1 MSKIREVPVFFDPNR
16 KRWPRLRQGV
26 FLTGFIITCVFAV
39 LIISVLVNPYLP
51 DLKLPPST
59 FLPKPG
65 HPTSQVIRPLETPRQ
80 QALRETKQKLEK
92 EQRLEKER
100 RLRQA
105 SMAERVQVTASAGQ
119 PLTMAFYVNWEEASM
134 TSLRENIENPD
145 TNLDVVIGEF
155 LHLADG
161 AGDLDEDA
169 PDRQKIATED
179 VIRAHRPQTQI
190 MALVNNFNQ
199 DPNKKQWESQRL
211 ASMLASPQAR
221 ANTIKQLLEYTQ
233 AHNFAGVSIDFESVP
248 DESQANLNQFME
260 ELGTA
265 LHPAGLTISMNIP
278 ANNDSFD
285 YRKLSSAVDF
295 LILMV
300 YDQHWAPGKP
310 GPIAGADWITDIL
323 KLRQSDV
330 PADKLV
336 IGIGNYAYD
345 WAGEKEP
352 DIRTFEEAVLTA
364 SESSTD
370 SMVDVHLDPDSL
382 NPTFEYDEQDT
393 THNVWMLDA
402 VTAFNQ
408 MAIARP
414 YQPHG
419 FALWRLGSEDPSIW
433 SFFGRAAPLDG
444 STASKMTV
452 MRYGYALPYEGNGE
466 ILRITANPSEGL
478 RDLYYDPDRSVI
490 VGEHVKQFPSPY
502 VITRYGAAD
511 HKLALTFD
519 DGPDPNITPKVLDV
533 LKQEHAPATFFCIG
547 LNSEQRPDLIRRMI
561 AEGHEIGN
569 HTFTHPN
576 IADISSTQL
585 RLELSATQR
594 LFESVI
600 GRRSMLFRPPYAE
613 DSEPDTTDEVAP
625 LEDVTAKGYLTIG
638 MQVDPRDWQ
647 RPGVDNIVETT
658 IRDAEGYVDEKGNS
672 HPAKGNIILLHDSGG
687 DRSQTIKALPMI
699 IDRLR
704 ADGFEFVT
712 VSALMGKTRDDV
724 MPLISQSDRWAAW
737 ANGIAFTIVNVGIK
751 VLSWLFLVGIF
762 LGIARL
768 IFIGALA
775 IIERWQGRH
784 AAYDPEYSPTVAV
797 IVPAYNEEKVIL
809 QTIASLLASDHPPG
823 FEIVVVD
830 DGSND
835 ETYSRVQEA
844 FSDEPRVRAFC
855 KANSGKASALNY
867 GVARTDADIVIALD
881 ADTIFARDTISK
893 LVRHFCNPRVGAV
906 AGNAKVGN
914 RINLLTRWQALEYVT
929 SQNLD
934 RRAFEALNCITV
946 VPGAVGAWRRELLLE
961 AGGFTDLTLA
971 EDADLTMTIRK
982 LGYSIAYED
991 EAIGLT
997 EAPDTVRAFI
1007 RQRFRWMYGT
1017 LQAAW
1022 KHHDALFRPRFGSL
1036 GFVALPNIFV
1046 FQVFFPLISPVMDL
1060 VMIGTVASA
1069 ALDRWQHPAEFS
1081 SSTLLSVLFFY
1092 AIFLAVD
1099 FLSAALA
1106 FLLEPQENRR
1116 LLVWLFLQRFFY
1128 RQLMYYVAIK
1138 STLASLK
1145 GISVGWSKL
1154 ERKATVR
1161 V

>member
-1 MSKIREVPVFFDPNR
+1 MPKIREVPVFFDPHK

-26 FLTGFIITCVFAV
+26 FLSGFIITCVFGV

-59 FLPKPG
+59 ILPSPG
-65 HPTSQVIRPLETPRQ
+65 HPTSQVIRPLETPRE
-80 QALRETKQKLEK
+80 QALRETKQKLE
-92 EQRLEKER
+92 RER
-100 RLRQA
+100 RLRLA
-105 SMAERVQVTASAGQ
+105 STTMQVPVSASTGQ
-119 PLTMAFYVNWEEASM
+119 PLSIGFYVNWDEASM
-134 TSLRENIENPD
+134 TSLRENFENPD
-145 TNLDVVIGEF
+145 TNLDIVIGEF

-161 AGDLDEDA
+161 AGTLEEDE
-169 PDRQKIATED
+169 PNRQKIATED
-179 VIRAHRPQTQI
+179 IIRVHRPQTKI
-190 MALVNNFNQ
+190 MALVNNF
-199 DPNKKQWESQRL
+199 DRDKKSWNGQMLAQIL
-211 ASMLASPQAR
+211 ASSQSR
-221 ANTIKQLLEYTQ
+221 ANTIKQLLDYVQ
-233 AHNFAGVSIDFESVP
+233 QHNFAGVSIDFESVP
-248 DESQANLNQFME
+248 DESQPQLDEFMV
-260 ELGTA
+260 ELA
-265 LHPAGLTISMNIP
+265 VVFHPQGLAVSMNVP

-285 YRKLSSAVDF
+285 YRKLSSSADF

-310 GPIAGADWITDIL
+310 GPIAAIDWIQDIL
-323 KLRQSDV
+323 KLRQADV
-330 PADKLV
+330 PPEKMV

-345 WAGEKEP
+345 WSGDKEP

-370 SMVDVHLDPDSL
+370 GMIDVHLDPDSL
-382 NPTFEYDEQDT
+382 NPTFDYEEQDQ
-393 THNVWMLDA
+393 THNVWLLDA
-402 VTAFNQ
+402 ITAFNQ
-408 MAIARP
+408 IAISRP
-414 YQPHG
+414 YQPRG

-433 SFFGRAAPLDG
+433 SFFGRNAPLDA
-444 STASKMTV
+444 STAARMTA
-452 MRYGYALPYEGNGE
+452 MRYGYDLEYEGTGE
-466 ILRITANPSEGL
+466 ILRITHTPSEGL
-478 RDLYYDPDRSVI
+478 RQVVFDPDRSLI
-490 VGEHVKQFPSPY
+490 TTEDIKLFPKPY

-519 DGPDPNITPKVLDV
+519 DGPDPNTTPKILDV

-547 LNSEQRPDLIRRMI
+547 LNSEQRPDLIKRMI

-576 IADISSTQL
+576 IADVSSTQL

-594 LFESVI
+594 LFESVV

-613 DSEPDTTDEVAP
+613 DSEPDTTSEVAP
-625 LEDVTAKGYLTIG
+625 LEDVTSKGYLTIG
-638 MQVDPRDWQ
+638 MLIDPKDWQ
-647 RPGVDNIVETT
+647 RPPADKIKELAIQG
-658 IRDAEGYVDEKGNS
+658 AEGYIDKDGKKI
-672 HPAKGNIILLHDSGG
+672 PPKGNIILLHDSGG
-687 DRSQTIKALPMI
+687 DRSQTIKALPML
-699 IDRLR
+699 IDALR
-704 ADGFEFVT
+704 QDGFEFVT
-712 VSALMGKTRDDV
+712 VSALMGKSRDDV
-724 MPLISQSDRWAAW
+724 MPPISSKDRWAAW
-737 ANGIAFTIVNVGIK
+737 ANGVAFTTVNVGIK
-751 VLSWLFLVGIF
+751 VLNWLFLIGIF

-768 IFIGALA
+768 VFIGALA
-775 IIERWQGRH
+775 IVERWQERH
-784 AAYDPEYSPTVAV
+784 ATYDASYSPTVAV

-809 QTIASLLASDHPPG
+809 QTITSLLASDHPPG
-823 FEIVVVD
+823 FEILVVD
-830 DGSND
+830 DGSSD
-835 ETYSRVQEA
+835 DTYSRVVDA
-844 FSDEPRVRAFC
+844 FSEEPRVRAFC
-855 KANSGKASALNY
+855 KPNGGKASALNY
-867 GVARTDADIVIALD
+867 GLARTTAEVVIALD
-881 ADTIFARDTISK
+881 ADTIFARDTISN
-893 LVRHFCNPRVGAV
+893 LVRHFCNSRVGAV

-934 RRAFEALNCITV
+934 RRAFETLNCITV
-946 VPGAVGAWRRELLLE
+946 VPGAVGAWRRELVVE

-982 LGYSIAYED
+982 MGYSIAYED
-991 EAIGLT
+991 QAIGLT
-997 EAPDTVRAFI
+997 EAPDTVRAFV

-1022 KHHDALFRPRFGSL
+1022 KHHDALFKPRFGSL
-1036 GFVALPNIFV
+1036 GFIALPNIFV

-1060 VMIGTVASA
+1060 VMIGTVVSA
-1069 ALDRWQHPAEFS
+1069 ALDRWQHPSEFS
-1081 SSTLLSVLFFY
+1081 PNTLLSVLFFY
-1092 AIFLAVD
+1092 SLFLAVD

-1138 STLASLK
+1138 STLAGLK